1 MQKPIVE
8 ADVYDN
14 NKKCEW
20 GEKNKFKSLT
30 GFLTVNKIDNYN
42 RKESGEAKKKKKK
55 KSKRIYR
62 ASQKIRLMLFL
73 SHCCQS
79 PFLHWELQ
87 STSPPWDALQRCA
100 DLSGPAVGAA
110 QILIWS

>member
-20 GEKNKFKSLT
+20 GGKNKFKSLT

-42 RKESGEAKKKKKK
+42 RKGSGGAKKKKEKK
-55 KSKRIYR
+55 IQKNLQSKSKN
-62 ASQKIRLMLFL
+62 KINAFL
-73 SHCCQS
+73 ESLLSESFPTLGVTVH
-79 PFLHWELQ
+79 L
-87 STSPPWDALQRCA
+87 TSLGCPPTLC
-100 DLSGPAVGAA
+100 
-110 QILIWS
+110 